1 MSEMTLL
8 TREETQNFLR
18 IGHNTYYRYKK
29 QGLIPEVRIG
39 GKPLVVKEELE
50 KRIKRQLNNA

>member
-1 MSEMTLL
+1 MELL
-8 TREETQNFLR
+8 TREETQDFLR

-50 KRIKRQLNNA
+50 KRIRRQLSNA